1 MTPLTAV
8 LLLAAV
14 PARLPD
20 GKAPDAVTFAFGHP
34 FGPRGTLT
42 VTSAGK
48 VGYREVLNPPM
59 GAADRVHAAEWD
71 IPKAEAA
78 ALLAGLVGDGL
89 LDLPARVRHTPDTR
103 FTVASGRWRMYLH
116 ADPVPEKLMARLLPL
131 LEKAHPARWKPKPAP
146 AADEPAVTAFE
157 WTLVEKPGGPE
168 VLFRLARHGT
178 ASYFRKRA
186 ANDPEGAGNDVSEVW
201 SVGAKE
207 AAALL
212 DALAA
217 AGALDLADGDGRYPS
232 HHVQAFAGKWTLES
246 HPKEMPDAVLKLLR
260 PLFEHADPAH
270 WKKP

>member
-20 GKAPDAVTFAFGHP
+20 AKAPDAVTFAFGHP
-34 FGPRGTLT
+34 LGPGGTLT

-48 VGYREVLNPPM
+48 VRYREVLDLPTGRAP
-59 GAADRVHAAEWD
+59 RVVAAEWD
-71 IPKAEAA
+71 VPKAEAA
-78 ALLAGLVGDGL
+78 AVLAGLVADGL
-89 LDLPARVRHTPDTR
+89 LDLSARVRHSRDTA
-103 FTVASGRWRMYLH
+103 FTVASGRWRLYLH
-116 ADPVPEKLMARLLPL
+116 ADPVPEKLMDRLRPL
-131 LEKAHPARWKPKPAP
+131 LEKADAARWKPKPPP
-146 AADEPAVTAFE
+146 AAAEPAVTALE
-157 WTLVEKPGGPE
+157 WTLLEKAGGPE
-168 VLFRLARHGT
+168 VLFRLDRHGT
-178 ASYFRKRA
+178 ASYFRKRPPA
-186 ANDPEGAGNDVSEVW
+186 DPKGAGNDVSEVW

-217 AGALDLADGDGRYPS
+217 AGALDRSDGEGRYPR
-232 HHVQAFAGKWTLES
+232 HYVQAFAGKWTLES